1 MRSIHLGLAAALA
14 LGAACQEPPKVAQ
27 MDVLVEGLSH
37 LHTWD
42 KHMQGKGQYSYDA
55 VMGYGKDILPV
66 LVAHLTN
73 ETPTAIRDEMSN
85 RNPKVADAVFFMLLE
100 LTKTKWQ
107 DFAKEGVFVSTVLE
121 NPIFCLKWDRETKFR
136 VQKKFHDLI
145 EIMEQK

>member
-1 MRSIHLGLAAALA
+1 MRNVFVGLAAVLA
-14 LGAACQEPPKVAQ
+14 LGTACSEPPKVAR
-27 MDVLVEGLSH
+27 MDVLVEGLAH

-42 KHMQGKGQYSYDA
+42 KHMQGKGQYSYDSI
-55 VMGYGKDILPV
+55 MGWGPEILPV

-85 RNPKVADAVFFMLLE
+85 RNPKISDAVFFMLLE

-107 DFAKEGVFVSTVLE
+107 DFSKEGVFVSTVLE
-121 NPIFCLKWDRETKFR
+121 NPIFCLKWDRQTKFR

-145 EIMEQK
+145 EILEQK